1 MPQTIT
7 VAQLAIQLKS
17 SPAAPLY
24 AVIGEEDLLRDAA
37 LTTIKQAVLDG
48 DGGDFNS
55 DVFYGDETDGAGI
68 VACASE
74 AAVFA
79 PRRLVI
85 VKAADKLA
93 AKHAEALLPYL
104 KAPNESTTLVFSAGK
119 LDGRL
124 KFTQTLGQT
133 SVIVDCGPLKDSQL
147 GPWLKQEADRLGIR
161 LDEEALHLLKEACG
175 GSLYAVRHEMGKLSS
190 YVPPGRA
197 VSGDD
202 VVALRGTQP
211 GASVFD
217 LAAAIGGRRRGA
229 ALKILAR
236 NLEAGEAPLR
246 ILGSLAWQYRRLW
259 KVKDLVKAS
268 GREGEAA
275 RQLRMDVSQVRPFL
289 GQFAEAHLRDALRQF
304 LVTDGRLKGGS
315 GGRPEMLLDRLV
327 LELCDRP
334 QEGGPRPSETSGVGM
349 SRTKTLSNVRT
360 ISGKPPKNSRAG

>member
-7 VAQLAIQLKS
+7 LAQLAAQLKTA
-17 SPAAPLY
+17 AAPLY

-37 LTTIKQAVLDG
+37 LTTIRQAVLAG

-55 DVFYGDETDGAGI
+55 DLFYGDEAEGAEI

-93 AKHAEALLPYL
+93 AKQAEVLVPYL
-104 KAPNESTTLVFSAGK
+104 KAPNESTTLVFAAAK

-124 KFTQTLGQT
+124 KFTQALSQA
-133 SVIVDCGPLKDSQL
+133 SVVVDCGPLRDSQL
-147 GPWLKQEADRLGIR
+147 APWLKLEADRLGIR
-161 LDEEALHLLKEACG
+161 LDDEALYLLKEACG
-175 GSLYAVRHEMGKLSS
+175 SSLYAVRHEMEKLAS
-190 YVPPGRA
+190 YVPAGRA
-197 VSGDD
+197 VAGDD

-259 KVKDLVKAS
+259 KVKDLMRQG
-268 GREGEAA
+268 GRDGEAA

-289 GQFAEAHLRDALRQF
+289 GQFAEAHLRDALRRF

-315 GGRPEMLLDRLV
+315 GGKPEMLLDRLV
-327 LELCDRP
+327 LDLCDRP
-334 QEGGPRPSETSGVGM
+334 QEGGPRPSQTSGVGI
-349 SRTKTLSNVRT
+349 SRTRPLSNVRT
-360 ISGKPPKNSRAG
+360 ISGKPPKN